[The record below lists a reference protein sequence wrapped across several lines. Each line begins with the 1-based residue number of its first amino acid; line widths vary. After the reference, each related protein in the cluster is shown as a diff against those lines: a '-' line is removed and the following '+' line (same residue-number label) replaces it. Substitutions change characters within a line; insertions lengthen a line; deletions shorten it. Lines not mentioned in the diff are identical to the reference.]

1 MEDELGGTIKQD
13 IPIASPYNV
22 GFSPFP
28 PPPVS
33 PPKSQV
39 KLHAYY

>member
-22 GFSPFP
+22 GFSPSL
-28 PPPVS
+28 PPVF